1 MFFISSIIITCA
13 SLFGGSRLFNMC
25 YEPINNN
32 NDEDD
37 DSIENEFN
45 EIILSDSFP
54 VYDIIEDENNSP
66 DYEKKQCHTLEYT
79 NFLND
84 RIILKI

>member
-1 MFFISSIIITCA
+1 MFFISSIIITCV

-25 YEPINNN
+25 YEPINNY

-54 VYDIIEDENNSP
+54 IYDIIEDENSSP
-66 DYEKKQCHTLEYT
+66 EYEKKQCNTLEYT
-79 NFLND
+79 SFLND